1 MPFIIQVMEKN
12 EKNEPPSPPHKE
24 LNPRANNLMLHHCA
38 TEDSSTSYNLW
49 QKFWGT
55 FLKKKKKQ
63 LF

>member
-12 EKNEPPSPPHKE
+12 EKNEPPSPPPQGIEPKSQQSDAPPLCYRRLFHK
-24 LNPRANNLMLHHCA
+24 LQPVAKILR
-38 TEDSSTSYNLW
+38 Y
-49 QKFWGT
+49 